1 MLHFL
6 GKFCMLH
13 CLILDVS
20 KQVLDSV
27 CLFLSLILDV
37 SRQVLDSVYM
47 YAPLSHS
54 ECY

>member
-1 MLHFL
+1 MYIMF
-6 GKFCMLH
+6 H